1 MTFREQ
7 LDSLP
12 LDALLDV
19 ARTADRADV
28 DRALAADVPD
38 LRDFA
43 ALLSPAAGECLE
55 ELAGASQRMTERRFG
70 RTVQLYAPLYV
81 SNECVETCTYC
92 AFSRPNPIARRTLT
106 VAEVEAEAEL
116 LHRQGFR
123 HLLLVSGEHPR
134 HVSVEYL
141 ETVLRTLAPRFPSL
155 SVEVQP
161 QTEEAYRR
169 WVAAGCDGL
178 VVYQETYDREAYASV
193 HLAGKKKDYDWR
205 LATPERGAEAGMRR
219 LGIGA
224 LLGLADWRKEGLHL
238 AAHARYLARRFWRS
252 LVTVSFPRLRPAE
265 YADTHLRSPVS
276 DGELAQLVCALRILL
291 PDAGLVLS
299 TREGAAFRDG
309 MLRLGIT
316 HVSAG
321 SATEPGGYSRPTES
335 GRQFEIEDRR
345 TPEQVAGAIRGVG
358 RDPVWKDWE
367 AVLHG

>member
-1 MTFREQ
+1 MTFREH
-7 LDSLP
+7 LAGLP
-12 LDALLDV
+12 MAALEAAARDAG
-19 ARTADRADV
+19 RAAV
-28 DRALAADVPD
+28 DRALAAERPD
-38 LRDFA
+38 LQDFA
-43 ALLSPAAGECLE
+43 ALLSEAAAERLE
-55 ELAGASQRMTERRFG
+55 ELARASRRITDRRFG

-106 VAEVEAEAEL
+106 REETVAEADL
-116 LHRQGFR
+116 LRARGFR

-141 ETVLRTLAPRFPSL
+141 EGILQALSGRFPSL

-161 QTEEAYRR
+161 QTEEVYRR

-178 VVYQETYDREAYASV
+178 VVYQETYDREVYASV

-205 LATPERGAEAGMRR
+205 LGTPERGAAAGMRR

-224 LLGLADWRKEGLHL
+224 LLGLADWRREALHL

-252 LVTVSFPRLRPAE
+252 QVTVSFPRLRPAE
-265 YADTHLRSPVS
+265 HADTRVRSPVS
-276 DGELAQLVCALRILL
+276 DAQLAQLVCALRILV

-299 TREGAAFRDG
+299 TRESAAFRDG
-309 MLRLGIT
+309 MLRLGVT
-316 HVSAG
+316 HMSAG
-321 SATEPGGYSRPTES
+321 SRTEPGGYSQPAES
-335 GRQFEIEDRR
+335 GRQFEIEDGRA
-345 TPEQVAGAIRGVG
+345 PEEVAGAIRRNGL
-358 RDPVWKDWE
+358 DPVWKDWE